1 MLAAVTALAGCG
13 QADPKPVAEPKPVP
27 TPAATSASP
36 TPAMNLLPGMPP
48 PLTTADVYA
57 ASSTFSPAVAG
68 ARELVYVP
76 HNGSHDVWVIDPKTY
91 QVIDRFDGGKEPQ
104 HVVPGY
110 DMKTLYATADEMPGG
125 SLTPIDPKT
134 GKPGEVIHVQDPYN
148 LYFTPDGRF
157 AIVVA
162 EAYKRLDFYEYPSWK
177 PNKKLSVPECAGV
190 NHMDFTADGKRALVT
205 CEFANRM
212 IVVDVAT
219 MEQVGSFSLDQ
230 VANGMPQDSRLSPD
244 GKRFYVADMMA
255 NGVYV
260 FDGNADKQIGFV
272 PTGRG
277 AHAVYFS
284 RDSKRMFVTNRG
296 EGTIVVMDPVTG
308 AKTGKWTI
316 PGGGSPDMGS
326 LSADGTQFWVSGRYH
341 NEVYVFDTT
350 SGALL
355 KRIPVGSGPHGLT
368 YWPQPGRYS
377 LGHTSNIR

>member
-1 MLAAVTALAGCG
+1 MAVAALAGCA
-13 QADPKPVAEPKPVP
+13 QADPKPAAKPQPVP
-27 TPAATSASP
+27 APTATSASP
-36 TPAMNLLPGMPP
+36 TPAMDVLPGMPP

-57 ASSTFSPAVAG
+57 ASGSNKFSPAVAG

-91 QVIDRFDGGKEPQ
+91 QVIDRFDAGREPQ

-110 DMKTLYATADEMPGG
+110 DMRTLYATADEIPGG
-125 SLTPIDPKT
+125 TLTPIDPKT
-134 GKPGEVIHVQDPYN
+134 GRPGEVIHVQDPYN
-148 LYFTPDGRF
+148 LYFTPDGKY

-162 EAYKRLDFYEYPSWK
+162 EAYKRLDFYEYPSWR
-177 PNKKLSVPECAGV
+177 PHKKLSVPECAGV

-212 IVVDVAT
+212 IVLDVAT
-219 MEQVGSFSLDQ
+219 MEQVASFALDQ
-230 VANGMPQDSRLSPD
+230 VPNGMPQDSRLSPD
-244 GKRFYVADMMA
+244 GKRFYVADMHA

-260 FDGNADKQIGFV
+260 FDGDATKQIGFI
-272 PTGRG
+272 PTGQG

-296 EGTIVVMDPVTG
+296 EGTIVVLDPVTG
-308 AKTGKWTI
+308 DKLGKWTI
-316 PGGGSPDMGS
+316 PGGGSPDMGA

-350 SGALL
+350 SGELL
-355 KRIPVGSGPHGLT
+355 RRIPVGSGPHGLT